1 MVYYFF
7 PFFRESCNTIPRQKC
22 ETVLTQVS
30 REECLPPSDPI
41 CRQIEEQNCQTITKS
56 TCEEENNGA
65 GNGNGNCRQI
75 EKEICE
81 DVEKKVPKNVTTT
94 ECETV
99 PKEICN
105 TVEK

>member
-1 MVYYFF
+1 M
-7 PFFRESCNTIPRQKC
+7 
-22 ETVLTQVS
+22 S

-65 GNGNGNCRQI
+65 GNGNCRQI

-99 PKEICN
+99 PKEVCN

>member
-1 MVYYFF
+1 M
-7 PFFRESCNTIPRQKC
+7 
-22 ETVLTQVS
+22 S

-41 CRQIEEQNCQTITKS
+41 CRQIEKQNCQTITKS
-56 TCEEENNGA
+56 SCENDGGA
-65 GNGNGNCRQI
+65 ASGNGNCRQI

-94 ECETV
+94 ECEIV
-99 PKEICN
+99 PQEICN